1 MAARI
6 TGTLVD
12 AREQPLA
19 GVPLI
24 ISPQNFP
31 RCDEEDVFVSTEVA
45 TQTGTDS
52 VFAIDLVPGEYLL
65 IVNEVDQVSFTVVAE
80 SGLIDLGDIQTS
92 APTVS

>member
-6 TGTLVD
+6 TGTLVN
-12 AREQPLA
+12 ASEESLA

-31 RCDEEDVFVSTEVA
+31 RCDGESVFISAEVV

-52 VFAIDLVPGEYLL
+52 VFAIDLMPGDYLL
-65 IVNEVDQVSFTVVAE
+65 TVNEVDQVQFTVVAE

-92 APTVS
+92 SPTVS